1 MIDNENDGSPIL
13 TDHPSATPIRFD
25 LISQV
30 ENFGTFFKK
39 EITERFVVDSQDAE
53 GLNIAV
59 RSDFGN
65 WVTVGQIQ
73 KKGIQEIKLH
83 KTLTANKFEFR
94 IVGHRIG
101 FRPIIKSLF
110 IPHIISIDVI

>member
-1 MIDNENDGSPIL
+1 MIDNENDGSLIL
-13 TDHPSATPIRFD
+13 TDYPSSTPIRFD

-39 EITERFVVDSQDAE
+39 EITERLVIDSQDAE

-65 WVTVGQIQ
+65 WVTVGQI
-73 KKGIQEIKLH
+73 KKRGLQEIKLY
-83 KTLTANKFEFR
+83 KKLTANKFEFR
-94 IVGHRIG
+94 IVGHREG
-101 FRPIIKSLF
+101 FRPIIKGLF
-110 IPHIISIDVI
+110 IPHIISTDVI